1 MMEAAM
7 LIITLLEVT
16 TETVSNVLL
25 ECHVYVFSVDM
36 DRLCFI
42 FNTCSGRLIGFVN

>member
-1 MMEAAM
+1 MMEAAR

-36 DRLCFI
+36 DRLRSV
-42 FNTCSGRLIGFVN
+42 FNICSG